1 MERVYNIILVD
12 DEDEIRG
19 RIASKIS
26 EDLGFKIVG
35 SAGTGYDALDLLEEQ
50 DVDVVLT
57 DIKMPFIDGIEL
69 TRIIRR
75 DYPMIKV
82 AFITG
87 YDEFL
92 YAQEA
97 INLNVNSYM
106 MKPITSKQINQFLSK
121 LKTDLDKEYEQ
132 MQDIMIMKEKYEE
145 LLPIIGDSYLSS
157 LINMDN
163 VTDSSKE
170 QLKLYGIDVEG
181 HKNFTTCLVQI
192 KDSSKTLK
200 ENEQRKVN
208 TNEMFKK
215 VFMKADFKH
224 SLLVADGIVFIF
236 SFDDYDKSHVD
247 ELLHELCESTKEY
260 IDTEL
265 LVGVSSVY
273 SDFVDFPKSY
283 EKARRAMGYAT
294 MDDFN
299 NVVYEEELLQLKV
312 KQSFISIRD
321 FSTYDTL
328 IQYGSKEQII
338 EKTNELIERAKDT
351 QSFNREF
358 VVIDLASLIIN
369 LADHASVSIND
380 ILDVEL
386 IDYFN
391 KYNNYEGMLRGFLD
405 IIFKICE
412 FDSRSQINYN
422 EQMIKDTIS
431 YIENNYTDT
440 ELSLEQICD
449 EFNISISHMST
460 MFKKNSGYTFSK
472 YLIKVRLDKAK
483 QLLQT
488 TSLKI
493 ADIASQVGYSD
504 VYYFSHSFKK
514 VVGVS
519 PRDYRNEE
527 TIPKH

>member
-1 MERVYNIILVD
+1 MDRTYNIVLVD

-19 RIASKIS
+19 RIASKIT

-35 SAGTGYDALDLLEEQ
+35 SAGTGYDALDLLEEH

-69 TRIIRR
+69 TKIIRR

-97 INLNVNSYM
+97 INLKVDSYM
-106 MKPITSKQINQFLSK
+106 MKPITSKQINKFLTK
-121 LKTDLDKEYEQ
+121 LKSNLDKEYNQ
-132 MQDIMIMKEKYEE
+132 MQDMMIIKEKYEA

-157 LINMDN
+157 LINMEN
-163 VTDSSKE
+163 VTESNKE
-170 QLKLYGIDVEG
+170 QLKLYGINVEG
-181 HKNFTTCLVQI
+181 HAHFTTCLVRL
-192 KDSSKTLK
+192 KDSDLHTLK
-200 ENEQRKVN
+200 DNEQRKVN

-215 VFMKADFKH
+215 VFSQADFRH
-224 SLLVADGIVFIF
+224 SLLVAEGIVFIF
-236 SFDDYDKSHVD
+236 SYDNYNKSYVD

-265 LVGVSSVY
+265 QIGVSSCY
-273 SDFVDFPKSY
+273 SNFRDFPKSY
-283 EKARRAMGYAT
+283 TKARKALGYAS
-294 MDDFN
+294 MEEFN
-299 NVVYEEELLQLKV
+299 NVVYEEELYKIQL

-321 FSTYDTL
+321 YSTYDTL
-328 IQYGSKEQII
+328 VQYGSKKQII
-338 EKTNELIERAKDT
+338 EKTKELKERALENVNYHK
-351 QSFNREF
+351 EY
-358 VVIDLASLIIN
+358 VVIDLSSLIIN
-369 LADHASVSIND
+369 LADNASVVLND
-380 ILDVEL
+380 ILDRDLVEEFSSYSNYNDMLDRFLEL
-386 IDYFN
+386 I
-391 KYNNYEGMLRGFLD
+391 LL
-405 IIFKICE
+405 IASQ
-412 FDSRSQINYN
+412 DSRSQIDYN
-422 EQMIKDTIS
+422 DQLIQNTIS
-431 YIENNYTDT
+431 YIEHNFSDT
-440 ELSLEQICD
+440 ALSLEQICE

-460 MFKKNSGYTFSK
+460 MFKKKSGLTFSK
-472 YLIKVRLDKAK
+472 YIINIRIDKAK
-483 QLLQT
+483 RLLQT
-488 TSLKI
+488 TKLKI

-527 TIPKH
+527 NIS